1 MNNCI
6 LNSIFTIFVT
16 MLLGDGFDML
26 EQVMV
31 EGRPWLVALLVIYM
45 LLGAIILLNGLIG
58 IFGRSF
64 STEGDGDDV
73 NTNYLTTRQLER
85 ECMTTLSELKA
96 TQAEMMMMI
105 KEMRPQAAVK
115 VSNGINTAAVDLI

>member
-6 LNSIFTIFVT
+6 LNSILTIFVT

-115 VSNGINTAAVDLI
+115 VSNGINTAAADLI